1 MFLNY
6 KILLN
11 LKITFV
17 RKQNLSLFSFLSFIS
32 FLYNIMTKHNY
43 ELLHNLNLRNIKA
56 YFTQRYALYS
66 KRRLYTI
73 KIINSMFKVRISKTD
88 LKDLNRKDEAPLYMY
103 MIINTENPF
112 SKCAYC
118 QQTSNQQRY
127 KINI

>member
-1 MFLNY
+1 
-6 KILLN
+6 
-11 LKITFV
+11 
-17 RKQNLSLFSFLSFIS
+17 
-32 FLYNIMTKHNY
+32 MTKHNY

-73 KIINSMFKVRISKTD
+73 KIINSMFKVHISKTD

-127 KINI
+127 KINIWNQK